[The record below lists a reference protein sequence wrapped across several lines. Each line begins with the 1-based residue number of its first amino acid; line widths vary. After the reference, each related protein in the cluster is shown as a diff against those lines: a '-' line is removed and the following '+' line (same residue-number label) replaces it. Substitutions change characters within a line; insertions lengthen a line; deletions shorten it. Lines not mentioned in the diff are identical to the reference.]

1 MLLFYL
7 SLIETEEERD
17 LFTKL
22 YNEHSH
28 TMYVCAYK
36 YLHNSS
42 DAEDIVHDV
51 FCMVAGDC
59 IKTMIRRS
67 DAECRRFLYLCTK
80 NRAINYGKH
89 KAKIVSIEAFEENGV
104 DITAGLTDESFIDKI
119 SERDLID
126 TAIAALKNLDPIYG
140 EVLWMSFE
148 GFPISEIARLF
159 NEKQATIKKR
169 LYRGKSLLRAAVG
182 LEGGEA

>member
-1 MLLFYL
+1 MLMFYL
-7 SLIETEEERD
+7 SLIETEEERE
-17 LFTKL
+17 FFSRL
-22 YNEHSH
+22 YNDHSH
-28 TMYVCAYK
+28 TMYVCAYR

-59 IKTMIRRS
+59 IKTMIKRS
-67 DAECRRFLYLCTK
+67 NAECRRFLYLCTK
-80 NRAINYGKH
+80 NRAINYGKR
-89 KAKIVSIEAFEENGV
+89 KARVVSIEAFEENRV
-104 DITAGLTDESFIDKI
+104 DFTTDLTDDSFIDIINK
-119 SERDLID
+119 RDLLD
-126 TAIAALKNLDPIYG
+126 TAKAALRDLDPIYG

-148 GFPISEIARLF
+148 GFPISEIARCF
-159 NEKQATIKKR
+159 NEKPATIKKR

>member
-1 MLLFYL
+1 MLAFYL
-7 SLIETEEERD
+7 SLIETEEQRE
-17 LFTKL
+17 LFTRL

-36 YLHNSS
+36 YLHNSA

-51 FCMVAGDC
+51 YCMIADEC
-59 IKTMIRRS
+59 IKTMVKRS

-80 NRAINYGKH
+80 HRAINYGKR
-89 KAKIVSIEAFEENGV
+89 KAKVISMEELQENGV
-104 DITAGLTDESFIDKI
+104 DISAGLTDESFVDIINEKKLV
-119 SERDLID
+119 EE
-126 TAIAALKNLDPIYG
+126 AITALKNLDPMYG

-148 GFPISEIARLF
+148 GFSVSEIARCF
-159 NEKQATIKKR
+159 NEKPATIKKR
-169 LYRGKSLLRAAVG
+169 LYRGKQLLRAAVG